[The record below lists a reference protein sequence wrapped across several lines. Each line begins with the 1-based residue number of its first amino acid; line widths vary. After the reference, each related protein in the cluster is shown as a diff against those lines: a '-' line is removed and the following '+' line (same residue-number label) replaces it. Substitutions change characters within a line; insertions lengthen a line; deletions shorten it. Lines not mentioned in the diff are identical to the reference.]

1 MLADNDIDQSL
12 ILIKVFTADNI
23 VEVGLMRS
31 LLEQH
36 DILAELRNHHTSSL
50 MGEVPYTSI
59 WPELWVD
66 QAHFEQAKK
75 LISELKMQD
84 AEGPDWSCNSCNQL
98 SPANFELCWQC
109 GDYR

>member
-1 MLADNDIDQSL
+1 LNKI
-12 ILIKVFTADNI
+12 FTADNI

-36 DILAELRNHHTSSL
+36 DIPCELRNHHTSSL

-59 WPELWVD
+59 WPELWVVQSLAK
-66 QAHFEQAKK
+66 QATE
-75 LISELKMQD
+75 LISQSKSQNVSGL
-84 AEGPDWSCNSCNQL
+84 DWSCSHCKEA

-109 GDYR
+109 GGRRPEASAPSQSD

>member
-1 MLADNDIDQSL
+1 MASTLN
-12 ILIKVFTADNI
+12 KVFTADNI

-36 DILAELRNHHTSSL
+36 DITCELRNHHTSSL
-50 MGEVPYTSI
+50 MGEVPFTSV

-66 QAHFEQAKK
+66 QSLAQRATEI
-75 LISELKMQD
+75 ISQSKRQD
-84 AEGPDWSCNSCNQL
+84 VSGPDWRCNRCQQA

-109 GDYR
+109 GGQRQSD